1 MPHWKR
7 KRTLQVQRA
16 LRISMAVQE
25 RLDTLSYV
33 IFFMQ
38 DLIQN
43 GILQITKISRETDPS
58 DVFTTFLQAD
68 MLRIHIQRVGIVAV
82 AFNQIVSIK

>member
-1 MPHWKR
+1 
-7 KRTLQVQRA
+7 
-16 LRISMAVQE
+16 MAVHE

-33 IFFMQ
+33 IFCMQ

-58 DVFTTFLQAD
+58 DVFTTCLQAD
-68 MLRIHIQRVGIVAV
+68 MLRIHIQHVGIVAV